1 MEVWKKIKGFEK
13 YEVSNLGNVKSYH
26 YKKPKNL
33 KCEFNLGYYRVMLS
47 NKKIKK
53 RFFVHR
59 LVALAFIDNINN
71 KPQVNHIDECPKNN
85 NANNLEW
92 VTHRENIEYSLTKKG
107 ISKIK
112 GVNWI
117 ERMKTYQCSIWFEN
131 KKHYLGSS
139 KDLEIAKEI
148 VKNFLIK
155 NNLN

>member
-1 MEVWKKIKGFEK
+1 MEIWKKIENYPN
-13 YEVSNLGNVKSYH
+13 YEISNLGNVKSYNFI
-26 YKKPKNL
+26 KLKNL
-33 KCEFNLGYYRVMLS
+33 KLELNLGYYRVMLC
-47 NKKIKK
+47 NNGIKK

-59 LVALAFIDNINN
+59 LVAKAFIKNEKN

-92 VTHRENIEYSLTKKG
+92 VTHRENIEYSRTKKG
-107 ISKIK
+107 ITKIK

-117 ERMKTYQCSIWFEN
+117 ERMKSYQCSIYYNN

-139 KDLEIAKEI
+139 KDIEKAKKLVE
-148 VKNFLIK
+148 NFLIK